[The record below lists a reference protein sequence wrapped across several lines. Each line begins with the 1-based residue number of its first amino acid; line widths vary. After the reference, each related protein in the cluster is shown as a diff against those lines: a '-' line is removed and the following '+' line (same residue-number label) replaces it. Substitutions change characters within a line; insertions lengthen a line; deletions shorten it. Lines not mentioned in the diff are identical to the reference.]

1 MNLMGL
7 ARAEREDLRDLLAG
21 LGPEQWSA
29 PSLCAGWSV
38 KDVVAHMLSYEEL
51 GARQLAERFVRGRLS
66 VDRVND
72 IGLREYSTRTPA
84 QLIELLD
91 DHLDP
96 AGLTAGMGGAIAL
109 TDGMIHQQDIRRPLA
124 LPRSIPAERLVPAL
138 RTALFA
144 PTLLGVVRVRDVRLV
159 ATDIDWTFGRGPE
172 VRGTGE
178 ALLMTVAGRRA
189 AVADLSGPGQARVAR
204 RVAG

>member
-124 LPRSIPAERLVPAL
+124 LPRTIPAERLVPAL